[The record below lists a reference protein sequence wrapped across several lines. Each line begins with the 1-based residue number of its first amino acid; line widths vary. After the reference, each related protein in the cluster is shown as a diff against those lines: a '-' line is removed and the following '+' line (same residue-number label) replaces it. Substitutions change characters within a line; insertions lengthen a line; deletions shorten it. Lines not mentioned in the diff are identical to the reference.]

1 MCTHS
6 RGTGLGAA
14 RCLLRWRRRQVE
26 HELVV
31 ALLTTG
37 VVGFGDALPLGP
49 AADWPNQTS
58 GGSNLTRLLLMSR
71 ADSVLLKPGHP
82 ALRLDLPA
90 IGRADENRQIFVAP
104 CVPARAGLNATTDR
118 RANCKC

>member
-1 MCTHS
+1 M
-6 RGTGLGAA
+6 
-14 RCLLRWRRRQVE
+14 RQS
-26 HELVV
+26 
-31 ALLTTG
+31 G
-37 VVGFGDALPLGP
+37 VLPPKPSPSPSKQL
-49 AADWPNQTS
+49 
-58 GGSNLTRLLLMSR
+58 SR
-71 ADSVLLKPGHP
+71 AESKDQALEAQLRLSGVLPHHLLSEGHP